1 MSEIVDN
8 IKEELIKRCNIYNEK
23 YNYDFWND
31 HIKYVVNNAVEL
43 AKKYKADIEI
53 VELGALLHDI
63 AMPSEFGPRE
73 EHNVYGV
80 KIADELLTKLDYP
93 QDRKERV
100 KECIL
105 RHRGSKDL
113 PRNTIEEQCVAD
125 ADVIAHF
132 DCIPSLFHLAFCKN
146 EMDLSIQEGT
156 EFVKKKLER
165 DYNKLSSRTR
175 EILKDR
181 YKNIIEVLFS
191 KEVKE

>member
-1 MSEIVDN
+1 MSEIVEK
-8 IKEELIKRCNIYNEK
+8 IKEELIKRCNTYNQK

-31 HIKYVVNNAVEL
+31 HIKYVVKNAIEL
-43 AKKYKADIEI
+43 AKKYGADIEI

-73 EHNVYGV
+73 EHNIYGA
-80 KIADELLTKLDYP
+80 KIADELLTKLNYP
-93 QDRKERV
+93 QDRKESV

-125 ADVIAHF
+125 ADVMAHF
-132 DCIPSLFHLAFCKN
+132 DCIPSLFHLAFGKN
-146 EMDLSIQEGT
+146 EMGLSLEEGT

-165 DYNKLSSRTR
+165 DYNKLSQRT
-175 EILKDR
+175 K
-181 YKNIIEVLFS
+181 EVL
-191 KEVKE
+191 KEKYENIVSILFAK